1 MKKSTKII
9 LLILAIAA
17 VIAICAFLIPPV
29 LSLRDPEV
37 QEKFRTFIDS
47 LGLFG
52 VLLMLAI
59 QVLQI
64 IVAIIP
70 GEPIELIMGLMY
82 GTFGGLALTL
92 GGILIG
98 TTAVY
103 FAMKRFGIG
112 FAKKFVNVEKFEQLK
127 FLRDPKKRDSLIFLL
142 FFIPGTPKDVLTY
155 FAPLTGIPFPRFLIL
170 SALARIPSVV
180 SSTVVG
186 ASVSE
191 GEFLRSIII
200 FALTGIVGLAGIY
213 INNLITNKHNQN
225 KESEK

>member
-17 VIAICAFLIPPV
+17 VIALCAFLIPPV

-127 FLRDPKKRDSLIFLL
+127 FLQDPRKRDSLIFLL
-142 FFIPGTPKDVLTY
+142 FFIPGTPKDLLTY

-213 INNLITNKHNQN
+213 INNLITNKHNHN
-225 KESEK
+225 KEVK